1 VSLPA
6 TKSASETGASTP
18 TAAAPCQLPADP
30 LPIGFVESQ
39 ALVVKRAQQPA
50 AYQAH
55 GEPDRGEQR
64 QDQADTGALAHAA
77 LADLLDLDLA
87 LLVQDQDADSV
98 VVRCPAGF
106 GHAEL
111 VVDRFIFGAGFS
123 GGTGSSSGA
132 RFADG
137 EVDRGYP
144 VPARAASWSG
154 RAIEG
159 GEIPDRWL
167 SSGQLAAL
175 GVPES
180 VMPARSGRFVSAA
193 GR

>member
-1 VSLPA
+1 M
-6 TKSASETGASTP
+6 
-18 TAAAPCQLPADP
+18 
-30 LPIGFVESQ
+30 
-39 ALVVKRAQQPA
+39 
-50 AYQAH
+50 
-55 GEPDRGEQR
+55 
-64 QDQADTGALAHAA
+64 
-77 LADLLDLDLA
+77 
-87 LLVQDQDADSV
+87 
-98 VVRCPAGF
+98 VRCPAGF

-111 VVDRFIFGAGFS
+111 VVDRFIFGARFS
-123 GGTGSSSGA
+123 GGTGSFSGA

-180 VMPARSGRFVSAA
+180 VMRQGQAGSSVQLVDEGVDDHEADEDGKDPERPQSGCGGCAECGPRYGPGGFGYELAMLEMHDLLVLEALRWLQVLLWEPRA
-193 GR
+193 LACVVHDGCFCR